1 MRSDSHSTDFSLPV
15 FASGAGVNCRN
26 SGAGVRC
33 RREVSQAAKAECDR
47 DESQCSTKTCSA
59 KTPDLAGSLQ
69 MSFADPPYEFPS
81 GLQVAALQALAQDL
95 GTIQSHIPRHRAR
108 LVSFGGEVLRATWQA
123 RTRSRAGRLRLGLLS
138 QAFMPRRSSSSAS
151 ATAIFLASPSEI
163 ISSHPRRALPLR

>member
-69 MSFADPPYEFPS
+69 MSFA
-81 GLQVAALQALAQDL
+81 ALRMD
-95 GTIQSHIPRHRAR
+95 
-108 LVSFGGEVLRATWQA
+108 VLRCWESAGSPRDAQRRVICSTQA
-123 RTRSRAGRLRLGLLS
+123 
-138 QAFMPRRSSSSAS
+138 RRSSGSSS
-151 ATAIFLASPSEI
+151 SSCWLASRS
-163 ISSHPRRALPLR
+163 ISRTLPYSPAIGLPTSLSSSTPVETAYLTPTDS